1 MQNSFYAAKPLQPPQ
16 NVNRKWEFLDHKTF
30 GVSILRIEWMGFSN
44 VSSQSLATG
53 VVTREFLMLS
63 PQVWI
68 MFPVHHYPVA
78 WYWSFSSPNTRNICL
93 KLYFFFFSIEG
104 NFLLTVGVHFID
116 NVNFCH
122 SLDHAIFNIF
132 FMYSESCF
140 WFKTITEFKTIK
152 EYWQYISAISL
163 L

>member
-16 NVNRKWEFLDHKTF
+16 IVNRKWELLDHKPF
-30 GVSILRIEWMGFSN
+30 GIRILRIQWMGFPN

-53 VVTREFLMLS
+53 MVTREFLMLS

-68 MFPVHHYPVA
+68 MFPVHHCPVA
-78 WYWSFSSPNTRNICL
+78 WYGSFSSPDTRNICL
-93 KLYFFFFSIEG
+93 KL
-104 NFLLTVGVHFID
+104 FLALKGISYWLLEWTLLIMLIFVI
-116 NVNFCH
+116 
-122 SLDHAIFNIF
+122 LWIMLIFNIF

-152 EYWQYISAISL
+152 
-163 L
+163 